1 MTNLNIYF
9 PNGTNLDSKRTG
21 KIYVFKRSF
30 RTRSIKNFKQ
40 DECENI
46 FVIFT
51 LKIMP
56 TETLKEERAN
66 VKLSLIKKIIPDV
79 HFILS

>member
-1 MTNLNIYF
+1 M
-9 PNGTNLDSKRTG
+9 SV
-21 KIYVFKRSF
+21 KIF
-30 RTRSIKNFKQ
+30 
-40 DECENI
+40 